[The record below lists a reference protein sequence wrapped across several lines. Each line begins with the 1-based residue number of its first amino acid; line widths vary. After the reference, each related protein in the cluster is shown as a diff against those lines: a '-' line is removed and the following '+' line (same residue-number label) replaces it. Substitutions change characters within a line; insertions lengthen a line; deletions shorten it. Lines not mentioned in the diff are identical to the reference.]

1 MEQQAA
7 FQEAEKNA
15 LDTMIR
21 KQRLALE
28 AAEKAL
34 QNALSTKY
42 KHPRSNVGAPRPGA
56 AGSRRPNVAGIL
68 AGSQRVLPSEDL
80 QMWHQA
86 QGKEAAKDRALRD
99 LEVRFK
105 TEMWETE
112 VARMAALEEMQ
123 RDQEQGKSKIF
134 SFLIQERDAAN
145 EALEHCKEE
154 LRIAQQR
161 CAQAEREVAAH
172 NTVNERMTW
181 LVQSFVRELKS
192 VGRSLSKEINEQKM
206 QDLLEAAGGAQVPQK
221 NRELWVLGEV
231 KARQL
236 QKENQRLLSELEQA
250 NKNIEPLIAKASAR
264 LTQQIAEH
272 EKTIEELEVRVDGY
286 KREIRN
292 LTKNSKVTSAED
304 RIMMELEDIENHV
317 INVETV
323 EKLVRNRNKQ
333 ASASSR
339 LATFGRYL
347 HFDLGLH
354 RLYGKPPLGNDDV
367 LFKMMELEFDK
378 DQGIVTSNYG
388 GIKTDVRTEWLFVVH
403 PEHPSVEQKMQENP
417 NFLGGES
424 GEHFPHRE
432 PRPLSTFMTHPLRD
446 AASLTKAEVVGLR

>member
-7 FQEAEKNA
+7 LQEAEKNA
-15 LDTMIR
+15 LDTMIH

-34 QNALSTKY
+34 ENALSTKY
-42 KHPRSNVGAPRPGA
+42 KHHRSNVGAPRPGA
-56 AGSRRPNVAGIL
+56 AGSWRPNVAGIL
-68 AGSQRVLPSEDL
+68 AGSQKGLPTEDL
-80 QMWHQA
+80 RIWHQA
-86 QGKEAAKDRALRD
+86 QGEEAAKDRALRD

-112 VARMAALEEMQ
+112 AARMAALEEMQ
-123 RDQEQGKSKIF
+123 RDQEQGKSKIL
-134 SFLIQERDAAN
+134 SFLLQERDTAN
-145 EALEHCKEE
+145 EALEQCKEE
-154 LRIAQQR
+154 LRIEQQR
-161 CAQAEREVAAH
+161 CAQAESEVAAQ
-172 NTVNERMTW
+172 NSVNERMTW
-181 LVQSFVRELKS
+181 LVQSFVRELQS
-192 VGRSLSKEINEQKM
+192 VGKSLSKEINEQKM
-206 QDLLEAAGGAQVPQK
+206 QDILQAAGGPQVPQK

-250 NKNIEPLIAKASAR
+250 NKDIEPLIAQATAR
-264 LTQQIAEH
+264 LTRQIVEH

-292 LTKNSKVTSAED
+292 LTKNSKVISTED
-304 RIMMELEDIENHV
+304 RIKIELEDFENHV

-323 EKLVRNRNKQ
+323 EKLVRNRNSQ

-339 LATFGRYL
+339 LATFGQYL

-367 LFKMMELEFDK
+367 LFKMMK
-378 DQGIVTSNYG
+378 
-388 GIKTDVRTEWLFVVH
+388 RT
-403 PEHPSVEQKMQENP
+403 K
-417 NFLGGES
+417 
-424 GEHFPHRE
+424 
-432 PRPLSTFMTHPLRD
+432 
-446 AASLTKAEVVGLR
+446 GL

>member
-1 MEQQAA
+1 MEQQSALR
-7 FQEAEKNA
+7 EAEKNA

-34 QNALSTKY
+34 ENALSTKY
-42 KHPRSNVGAPRPGA
+42 THHRSNVGAPQPGA
-56 AGSRRPNVAGIL
+56 AGSRRPTVAAIL
-68 AGSQRVLPSEDL
+68 AGSQKGLPTEDL

-86 QGKEAAKDRALRD
+86 QGKEAANDRALRD

-112 VARMAALEEMQ
+112 AARMTALEEMQ
-123 RDQEQGKSKIF
+123 RDQEQGKSKIL
-134 SFLIQERDAAN
+134 SFLIQERDTAN
-145 EALEHCKEE
+145 EALEQCKKE
-154 LRIAQQR
+154 LRIEQQR
-161 CAQAEREVAAH
+161 CAQAESEVAAQ
-172 NTVNERMTW
+172 NNVNERMTW

-192 VGRSLSKEINEQKM
+192 VGKSLSKEINEQKM
-206 QDLLEAAGGAQVPQK
+206 QDILEASRGPQVPQK

-250 NKNIEPLIAKASAR
+250 NKDIEPLIAKATAR
-264 LTQQIAEH
+264 LTQQIVEH

-292 LTKNSKVTSAED
+292 LTKNSKVISAED
-304 RIMMELEDIENHV
+304 RIKIELEDFENHV
-317 INVETV
+317 INVETI

-339 LATFGRYL
+339 VATFGRYL

-367 LFKMMELEFDK
+367 LFKMMELEFEK
-378 DQGIVTSNYG
+378 DQAIVTSNYG
-388 GIKTDVRTEWLFVVH
+388 GIKTDVRTEWLFVVD
-403 PEHPSVEQKMQENP
+403 PEHPSVKQEMQENP
-417 NFLGGES
+417 NFLRGS
-424 GEHFPHRE
+424 GEHFPQRE
-432 PRPLSTFMTHPLRD
+432 PRPLSTFITHPLRD